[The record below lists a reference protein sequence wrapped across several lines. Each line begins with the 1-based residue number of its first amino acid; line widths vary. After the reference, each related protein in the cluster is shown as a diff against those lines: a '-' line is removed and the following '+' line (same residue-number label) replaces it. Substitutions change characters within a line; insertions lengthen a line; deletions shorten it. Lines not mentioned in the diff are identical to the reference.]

1 MFRFPQERIALTS
14 DVEAMFHQVRVDPK
28 DCNALRFL
36 WWPDADF
43 TKPPEEYQMQV
54 HLFGATS
61 SPSCSS
67 YALKK
72 TAHDHEAE
80 FDEETIKTV
89 DKNFYVD
96 DCLKS
101 VSTTNKAVNL
111 ANQLTAL
118 LAKGGFHLT
127 KWMSNSREVL
137 ATIPLEERAPSMI
150 YIDFESLPVERAL
163 GVLWDVEA
171 DAFRFRIAEMKFIN
185 TRRGILS
192 LVSSMYDP
200 FGFASPIVLP
210 AKQVLQRL
218 CQAKYEWDEILPED
232 ELNKICQTI
241 FVVLNFTIFRTR
253 LEMVTVL
260 CLICDK

>member
-1 MFRFPQERIALTS
+1 
-14 DVEAMFHQVRVDPK
+14 MFHQVQVDPK

-61 SPSCSS
+61 SPSC

-137 ATIPLEERAPSMI
+137 ATIP
-150 YIDFESLPVERAL
+150 
-163 GVLWDVEA
+163 VL
-171 DAFRFRIAEMKFIN
+171 
-185 TRRGILS
+185 
-192 LVSSMYDP
+192 
-200 FGFASPIVLP
+200 VL
-210 AKQVLQRL
+210 
-218 CQAKYEWDEILPED
+218 
-232 ELNKICQTI
+232 
-241 FVVLNFTIFRTR
+241 
-253 LEMVTVL
+253 
-260 CLICDK
+260 